1 MLPLISNKISRRKP
15 EMRSTLATGTITLP
29 SFACK
34 RSGVIPDKNVLLSSS
49 TIIAG
54 IICVQSCARA
64 WHPAN
69 RTRKRSMRRIAAL
82 LYTTIL
88 LKHKTSERACH
99 RNKATGINFYPA
111 NRIFF
116 PAGESVEQSVYW
128 RPHAAG
134 SNFIARWKAGSLQ
147 EENLRCGASRHGR
160 NHQCPAPGS
169 LSNHYR
175 ALQKRFHL

>member
-1 MLPLISNKISRRKP
+1 MLPLISNKISRRNP

-49 TIIAG
+49 TMIAG

-88 LKHKTSERACH
+88 LKHKTSGRACR
-99 RNKATGINFYPA
+99 RNKATGINFDPA

-116 PAGESVEQSVYW
+116 PAGESVEQSFTGDHMPLV
-128 RPHAAG
+128 RISLLAG
-134 SNFIARWKAGSLQ
+134 KPEGYKKKISDVV
-147 EENLRCGASRHGR
+147 H
-160 NHQCPAPGS
+160 
-169 LSNHYR
+169 R
-175 ALQKRFHL
+175 AMLETINVPTLDRFQIITE